1 MRIFNHLLQ
10 LFPNSCH
17 SQMAALE
24 GGKYAF
30 GGDWV
35 KTTESGAALQV
46 GKRHRKQQLSNTLI
60 SKRIANNIHSSK
72 IKHNAIILLNHRQQ
86 ILTHTLT

>member
-17 SQMAALE
+17 CQMAALE
-24 GGKYAF
+24 SGEYTF

-35 KTTESGAALQV
+35 KTTESSAALQV
-46 GKRHRKQQLSNTLI
+46 GKRYRE
-60 SKRIANNIHSSK
+60 
-72 IKHNAIILLNHRQQ
+72 
-86 ILTHTLT
+86 